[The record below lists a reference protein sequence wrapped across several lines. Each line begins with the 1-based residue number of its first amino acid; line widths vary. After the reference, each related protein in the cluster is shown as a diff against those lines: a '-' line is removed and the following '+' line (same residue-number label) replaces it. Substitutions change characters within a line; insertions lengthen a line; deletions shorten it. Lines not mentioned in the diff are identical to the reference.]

1 MNTLPEFDQ
10 VLVELLL
17 AVDEYE
23 LIPGVHLQPEN
34 EIRGHSYKLQ

>member
-1 MNTLPEFDQ
+1 MNTLPVFDQ

-34 EIRGHSYKLQ
+34 KIHGHSYQLK